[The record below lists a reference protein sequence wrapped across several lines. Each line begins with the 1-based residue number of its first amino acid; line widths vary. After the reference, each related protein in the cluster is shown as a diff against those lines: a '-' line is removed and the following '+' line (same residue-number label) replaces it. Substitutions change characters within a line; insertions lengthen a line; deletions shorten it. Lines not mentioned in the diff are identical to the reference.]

1 MACIA
6 VFTRTLARIAVCLS
20 AVAAFSTLAAPPA
33 QAQDAPAAAI
43 IDVTRGH
50 MNPYPIAAPDFVDAA
65 GQPSV
70 IGGQI
75 AQVVRDNLTR
85 SGLFRVI
92 DQGAHLERI
101 TDINTQPRFGDWAT
115 VQAQGLLVGSV
126 TELPDGRVR
135 IAFRLWDVTGQVEM
149 ETKQYG
155 TTPENWRRV
164 AHRISDA
171 VYERLTGEGGYFDTR
186 IVFVSESGP
195 KIRRVKQL
203 MIMDQD
209 GANPSL
215 LFQTGPNALFL
226 TPRFSP
232 EAQMITYL
240 SFETGRPRVFLLNI
254 ESGRREV
261 LGTFDGMA
269 FAPRFSP
276 DGQRVIFTRAL
287 NGNSDIFEMNLR
299 TRAVVQ
305 LTRDPGIDTGA
316 SYAPDGSQIVFESDR
331 AGGQALYV
339 MAAGG
344 GPARRI
350 SGGDGRYGTPVW
362 SPRGDLIAFTKQSGG
377 RFSIGVIRPDGA
389 GERILTSSNLEEGP
403 TWSPN
408 GRVIMFTRT
417 TNGRPKLMSVDLTG
431 QNLREAPT
439 PADASDPAWSP
450 SLP

>member
-1 MACIA
+1 MIQSLSMKLSLPRLLAFAAA
-6 VFTRTLARIAVCLS
+6 VLALAFAPQPARAQDS
-20 AVAAFSTLAAPPA
+20 AVPA
-33 QAQDAPAAAI
+33 V
-43 IDVTRGH
+43 IDINRGH
-50 MNPYPIAAPDFVDAA
+50 LNPYPIAIPDFIGAD
-65 GQPSV
+65 GQANAL
-70 IGGQI
+70 G
-75 AQVVRDNLTR
+75 AQVAKVIRDNLNR
-85 SGLFRVI
+85 SALFRVL
-92 DQGAHLERI
+92 DPAAYLERL

-115 VQAQGLLVGSV
+115 IQSQALLAGEVSQQ
-126 TELPDGRVR
+126 PDGRVR
-135 IAFRLWDVTGQVEM
+135 IAFRLWDVAGQIEM
-149 ETKQYG
+149 DTRQYG

-171 VYERLTGEGGYFDTR
+171 VYERLTGETGYFDTR

-195 KIRRVKQL
+195 KIRRQKQL

-232 EAQMITYL
+232 SSQMITYL

-261 LGTFDGMA
+261 LGAFDGMT

-276 DGQRVIFTRAL
+276 DGERVLFTRSL
-287 NGNSDIFEMNLR
+287 NGNSDLFEMNLR
-299 TRAVVQ
+299 SRAITQ
-305 LTRDPGIDTGA
+305 LTRDPGIDTGG
-316 SYAPDGSQIVFESDR
+316 SYSPDGSQIVFESDR

-339 MAAGG
+339 MSAGG

-362 SPRGDLIAFTKQSGG
+362 SPRNDLIAFTKQSGG
-377 RFSIGVIRPDGA
+377 RFSIGVVRPDGG
-389 GERILTSSNLEEGP
+389 GERILTSSSLEEGP

-408 GRVIMFTRT
+408 GRVIMFSRT
-417 TNGRPKLMSVDLTG
+417 INGRPKLMSIDLTG

-450 SLP
+450 LLP

>member
-1 MACIA
+1 MIHALIRA
-6 VFTRTLARIAVCLS
+6 VLRALPGLLAIILFAPALGQARAQDQ
-20 AVAAFSTLAAPPA
+20 AAPM
-33 QAQDAPAAAI
+33 I
-43 IDVTRGH
+43 IDITRGH
-50 MNPYPIAAPDFVDAA
+50 LNPHPIAIPDFITPDG
-65 GQPSV
+65 GQSALGV
-70 IGGQI
+70 QI
-75 AQVVRDNLTR
+75 AQAIRANLTR
-85 SGLFRVI
+85 SGLFRVL
-92 DQGAHLERI
+92 DEKAYLERI
-101 TDINTQPRFGDWAT
+101 ADIDVQPRFGDWAT
-115 VQAQGLLVGSV
+115 IQAQSLLVGSV
-126 TELPDGRVR
+126 ADQPDGRVR
-135 IAFRLWDVTGQVEM
+135 ISFRLWDVGGQIELD
-149 ETKQYG
+149 TRQLG

-171 VYERLTGEGGYFDTR
+171 VYERLTGEKGYFDTR
-186 IVFVSESGP
+186 IVFVSETGP

-232 EAQMITYL
+232 EAQKITYL
-240 SFETGRPRVFLLNI
+240 SFETGRPRVFLLDI

-261 LGTFDGMA
+261 LGVFDGMA

-276 DGQRVIFTRAL
+276 DGEKVVFSRAI
-287 NGNSDIFEMNLR
+287 NGNTDIFEMNLR
-299 TRAVVQ
+299 SRSLVQ
-305 LTRDPGIDTGA
+305 LTRDPGIDTSA
-316 SYAPDGSQIVFESDR
+316 SYSPDGSQIVFESDR
-331 AGGQALYV
+331 AGGQALYI
-339 MAAGG
+339 MSAGG

-377 RFSIGVIRPDGA
+377 RFSIGIQRPDGG

-417 TNGRPKLMSVDLTG
+417 INGRPRLMSIDLTG
-431 QNLREAPT
+431 QNLREVAT
-439 PADASDPAWSP
+439 PSDASDPAWSP
-450 SLP
+450 LLP